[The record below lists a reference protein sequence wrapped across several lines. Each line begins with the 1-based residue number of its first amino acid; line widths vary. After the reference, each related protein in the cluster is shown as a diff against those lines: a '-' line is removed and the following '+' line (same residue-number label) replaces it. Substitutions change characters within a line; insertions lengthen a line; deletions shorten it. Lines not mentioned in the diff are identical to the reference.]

1 MSLQSSEDTLKLYT
15 IKKEFFIEKHVFT
28 DRGSYVSKLQTFDG
42 IQNVSFQIEMR
53 KKRSAENHGDYY
65 WGIYVIVN
73 APVSLECYVNFN
85 LDSSERNKVHD
96 CCDGIID
103 QGSDKIG
110 IDEYIQHDHFMMKR
124 SGFFLNKKAKI
135 TVKLTFSYTSKA
147 DEELYEP
154 IKMIQSNEWCK
165 RLQNHGK
172 KDFKFIVGNVSI
184 EIHKFFVTLESPVIA
199 AMLENENFIE
209 AQTGEMVI
217 TDFGAG
223 IVKAVV
229 EFCYGEDIS
238 YIMDLPDFAVDILL
252 FADKYD
258 MKNLKSAFEEYY
270 CKKLTRYNVG
280 KILEAADK
288 VNAVILKN
296 KCIAFIHKFPR
307 KQRKDIAYGC
317 KSLDY
322 ELRQLFM

>member
-15 IKKEFFIEKHVFT
+15 TKKEFFIGKRVFT
-28 DRGSYVSKLQTFDG
+28 DRGRYVSNRVHVT
-42 IQNVSFQIEMR
+42 FQIEMR
-53 KKRSAENHGDYY
+53 KKRSANGYYY
-65 WGIYVIVN
+65 WGIYVNVN
-73 APVSLECYVNFN
+73 APVPLECDVSFN
-85 LDSSERNKVHD
+85 LDSEQNKVHE

-103 QGSDKIG
+103 QGSDEIG
-110 IDEYIQHDHFMMKR
+110 IDEFIHHGYFMLKS
-124 SGFFLNKKAKI
+124 SGFFFKKEAKI
-135 TVKLTFSYTSKA
+135 TVKLTFSCTSKA

-172 KDFKFIVGNVSI
+172 KILSLLLEMHLLKY
-184 EIHKFFVTLESPVIA
+184 IHKFFITLESPVIA
-199 AMLENENFIE
+199 AMLDNENFIE
-209 AQTGEMVI
+209 AQTGEMII

-229 EFCYGEDIS
+229 DFCYGEDIS
-238 YIMDLPDFAVDILL
+238 DIMDLTDCAVDILM

-270 CKKLTRYNVG
+270 CKKLTRDNVG

-288 VNAVILKN
+288 ANAVTLKN
-296 KCIAFIHKFPR
+296 KCIAFIQNLPTE
-307 KQRKDIAYGC
+307 QRKDIANGC